1 MSAGFTLDPVSP
13 RIGAEVHGVDLAR
26 LTPEQAV
33 ALRAALWTH
42 KVLFVRGQMLDDAD
56 HERAAR
62 ALGELAPYALHGGG
76 GALLEMNAEHGGKA
90 NVWHT
95 DSTFQAVPPLIAVL
109 RAVTVPAVGGDTLWA
124 NTAAAYAD
132 LPDALRGLADGLIA
146 THSNAYDFAG
156 SRPGVTRAAAARYA
170 ERFVAAQVFRTE
182 HPVARPHPVT
192 GERCLFLGSFVTGIE
207 GWAAT
212 EARAVLGALQ
222 AYVMRPENSVRWRWR
237 AGDIAIWDNAA
248 TQHYALDDYGDAPRV
263 MRRATISG

>member
-1 MSAGFTLDPVSP
+1 MSFTLDLVSP
-13 RIGAEVHGVDLAR
+13 RIGAEVRGLDLAT
-26 LTPEQAV
+26 LSQGDAA

-42 KVLFVRGQMLDDAD
+42 KVLFLRGQALDDAG

-90 NVWHT
+90 DVWHT
-95 DSTFQAVPPLIAVL
+95 DSTFEETPPLIAML

-132 LPDALRGLADGLIA
+132 LPDALRALADALTA

-156 SRPGVTRAAAARYA
+156 SRPGVTRAAAERYA
-170 ERFVAAQVFRTE
+170 QRFVAARVFRTQ

-192 GERCLFLGSFVTGIE
+192 GVPCLFLGSFVTGIE

-222 AYVMRPENSVRWRWR
+222 AYVMRPENGVRWRWQ
-237 AGDIAIWDNAA
+237 AGDVAIWDNAA
-248 TQHYALDDYGDAPRV
+248 TQHYALNDYGDAPRI
-263 MRRATISG
+263 MRRATIAG